1 MEALAL
7 TVIIKRV
14 EAEKKVGANQ
24 DFKIREL
31 IVTTEEQHSQT
42 LSIQFVQE
50 RTALLDKFQ
59 PGQKVKIDINLRGKE
74 TVKDGKPA
82 VFNTI
87 QGWRI
92 AEVKEP

>member
-1 MEALAL
+1 MEQLAV
-7 TVIIKRV
+7 TVVIKRI

-24 DFKIREL
+24 DFKIRDL

-42 LSIQFVQE
+42 LCIQFIQD

-59 PGQKVKIDINLRGKE
+59 VGQRVKIDINLRGKE
-74 TVKDGKPA
+74 TAKEGKTT

-92 AEVKEP
+92 QEAV

>member
-1 MEALAL
+1 MAEAI
-7 TVIIKRV
+7 TTTGIIKRI
-14 EAEKKVGANQ
+14 EATKTVGANN
-24 DFKIREL
+24 DFKIRDL

-42 LSIQFVQE
+42 LCIQFIQD

-59 PGQKVKIDINLRGKE
+59 VGQRVKIDINLRGKE
-74 TVKDGKPA
+74 TTKDGKTT

-92 AEVKEP
+92 AETA

>member
-1 MEALAL
+1 MDI

-14 EAEKKVGANQ
+14 EATRTVGTQ
-24 DFKIREL
+24 DFKFRDL
-31 IVTTEEQHSQT
+31 IVTTDEQYPQT
-42 LSIQFVQE
+42 LLIQFIQGKCE
-50 RTALLDKFQ
+50 ELDKFT

-74 TVKDGKPA
+74 TTKDDGKVV

-92 AEVKEP
+92 QEAV

>member
-1 MEALAL
+1 MDV

-14 EAEKKVGANQ
+14 EATRTVGEKE
-24 DFKIREL
+24 FKFRDL
-31 IVTTEEQHSQT
+31 IVTTEEQYPQT
-42 LSIQFVQE
+42 LFIQFVQDKCE
-50 RTALLDKFQ
+50 ILDKFA

-74 TVKDGKPA
+74 TVKDGKTS

-92 AEVKEP
+92 AEAV